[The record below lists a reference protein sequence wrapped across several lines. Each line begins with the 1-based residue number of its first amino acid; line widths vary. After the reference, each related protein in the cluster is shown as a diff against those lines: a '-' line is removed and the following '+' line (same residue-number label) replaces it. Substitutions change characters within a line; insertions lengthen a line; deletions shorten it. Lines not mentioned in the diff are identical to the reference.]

1 MQSQPNIIQRA
12 HRGDFTGLKFAGLV
26 RLSFEINPDRERPEV
41 PLTGADINN
50 REEQERLCRE
60 YVESRGGIYIGTYD
74 EPHTSAWKKKRITQP
89 DGSYAYRVIR
99 PVFEG
104 MLSDLKKSSTNPKF
118 FTPLNG
124 YMPRTE
130 IQGAIVYDVDRL
142 TRDNR
147 HLEDAIETVEFFNCP
162 IIDITGTLDLL
173 SENGRDMARVMVT
186 MAGKQSAA
194 TSRRV
199 KNIHNAMAREGI
211 PVGGTRPFGWKA
223 DKRTADPEEKKL
235 VVDAAR
241 DLLDGVNVNTV
252 LKRWEKKGV
261 QTPRGNFWVR
271 STFIHMITSPR
282 MVGWRVHGPQNLP
295 FHERYARDTEGNPIK
310 AQYEALL
317 DEKTWRAVVE
327 LLTGPDRPGAG
338 EYTGK
343 LKYMC
348 SGIIRCGNCGSK
360 LRGNAKAKNSHE
372 YVCDGCRRVTGSGRA
387 IDKLITALVL
397 ARLEQ
402 EELSVPPANW
412 PKTEEL
418 TALEASK
425 AGLLAQFKENPDMGS
440 YIWPEVRKLE
450 VEITK
455 LTKER
460 AAYLRKVTRSRRPNL
475 VEAWPT
481 LEVEQQRDICAE
493 NFEVVILNSATK
505 GGNRFDETRLQVVY
519 RQESSQY
526 ASAA

>member
-41 PLTGADINN
+41 PLSGADINN

-60 YVESRGGIYIGTYD
+60 YIESRGGTYIGTYD
-74 EPHTSAWKKKRITQP
+74 EPHTSAWKKRRVPQP

-104 MLSDLKKSSTNPKF
+104 MLGDLKKGATSTKF

-124 YMPRTE
+124 FLPSTD
-130 IQGAIVYDVDRL
+130 IDGAIVYDVDRL

-147 HLEDAIETVEFFNCP
+147 HLEDAIETVEFFSRP

-173 SENGRDMARVMVT
+173 TENGRDMARVMVT

-235 VVDAAR
+235 IGDAAR
-241 DLLDGVNVNTV
+241 DLLDGVNVHTV
-252 LKRWEKKGV
+252 LKQWKKQGV
-261 QTPRGNFWVR
+261 HTPRGNFWVR

-282 MVGWRVHGPQNLP
+282 MVGWRVHGPESQPL
-295 FHERYARDTEGNPIK
+295 HERYARDSEGNPIK

-317 DEKTWRAVVE
+317 DEKIWRAVVE
-327 LLTGPDRPGAG
+327 LLKGPDRPGAG
-338 EYTGK
+338 VALGK

-348 SGIIRCGNCGSK
+348 SGIIRCGNCGAK
-360 LRGNAKAKNSHE
+360 LRGNAKAKNGHE
-372 YVCDGCRRVTGSGRA
+372 YVCDGCHKVTGSGRA
-387 IDKLITALVL
+387 IDKLITELVL

-402 EELSVPPANW
+402 EQLAVPVARW
-412 PKTEEL
+412 PKADEL
-418 TALEASK
+418 ATLEASK
-425 AGLLAQFKENPDMGS
+425 AGLLAQFKENPDMGAH
-440 YIWPEVRKLE
+440 IWPEVRKRE

-455 LTKER
+455 LNKER
-460 AAYLRKVTRSRRPNL
+460 AAYLRKTARSQRPNS
-475 VEAWPT
+475 VEVWPN
-481 LEVEQQRDICAE
+481 LEVEQRREICAE
-493 NFEVVILNSATK
+493 QFEVIILNSATK
-505 GGNRFDETRLQVVY
+505 GANRFNSARLQVVY
-519 RQESSQY
+519 RQKFAES